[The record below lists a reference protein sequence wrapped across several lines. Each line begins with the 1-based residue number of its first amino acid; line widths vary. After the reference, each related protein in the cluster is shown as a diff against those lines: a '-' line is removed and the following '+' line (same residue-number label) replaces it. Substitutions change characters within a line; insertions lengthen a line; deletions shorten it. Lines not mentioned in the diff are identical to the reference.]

1 MSTQGERPSSTDRVW
16 YHTLDL
22 PEGTT
27 PGWFDTR
34 GAPDEAGL
42 PASLAGKRCLDVG
55 TFDGFWAFEMEKR
68 GAREVVALD
77 VDDPRSL
84 DWPYDERH
92 RGPELVESWGTGRGP
107 GFSTAAAALGSSVR
121 RVGCSVYDLGE
132 EVAGRFDLVL
142 CGALLL
148 HLRDPVSALERM
160 REVCDGELLLVEH
173 LDPALDLVARR
184 VPSARFAP
192 DWDQW
197 WRANSAG
204 LVAMVERAGFD
215 VVWTSRRFLVPFG
228 PGVPAHQRAP
238 RADAIAAG
246 RRGNGLLFRAFK
258 ARPHPPRPDPGRA

>member
-1 MSTQGERPSSTDRVW
+1 VTADRVW

-22 PEGTT
+22 PDGTTT

-34 GAPDEAGL
+34 AAPAEAGL
-42 PASLAGKRCLDVG
+42 PSSLAGKRCLDVG
-55 TFDGFWAFEMEKR
+55 TFDGFWAFEMERR

-77 VDDPRSL
+77 VDDPTSL

-92 RGPELVESWGTGRGP
+92 RGPALVAQWGTGRGP
-107 GFSTAAAALGSSVR
+107 GFAAAAEALGSTVR
-121 RVGCSVYDLGE
+121 RVGCSVYDLDEAVG
-132 EVAGRFDLVL
+132 GRFDLVL

-148 HLRDPVSALERM
+148 HLRDPIAALERM

-173 LDPALDLVARR
+173 LDPTLELVARR

-204 LVAMVERAGFD
+204 LAAMVDRAGFD
-215 VVWTSRRFLVPFG
+215 VVWSSRRFLVPFG
-228 PGVPAHQRAP
+228 PGAPTQQRAG
-238 RADAIAAG
+238 RLHALAAA
-246 RRGNGLLFRAFK
+246 RRGDGLLFRAFRAK
-258 ARPHPPRPDPGRA
+258 PRPPRPDRSRT